1 MLVPEGIYLRQ
12 ELASSDARLRS
23 LFCVLSVLLMAA
35 GRDLAQS
42 PMAKADPLSA
52 VWANESTFGPSVRGN
67 LTIDG
72 RSQAW
77 QASISG
83 YTVAV
88 QHSGSD
94 ISFTLPDGK
103 GRFRGHLHSE
113 TGILR
118 GEWIQPKGDILNNEY
133 ASPVELTATQPSVW
147 QGMVVPLDQRLS
159 VYVSIKPASANT
171 LTAFIS
177 NPEMN
182 FFRRRTYTVTRDGAN
197 VRLVTQGREIDGTFD
212 ENNDTLTLQ
221 VVPFGPPSLFV
232 RVRDQDAIG
241 FYPRVG
247 DEPGGYRYREP
258 TAQKDGWA
266 ISSLAGVGLS
276 ERPIVEMIQRIL
288 SADPG
293 NNPTYIHSLLIAR
306 HGRLALEEYFYG
318 FDAERPHDM
327 RSASK
332 TFAPVMVGLAIEHG
346 AKLTPS
352 TSVYSLFAQY
362 GSFENPDPRKQKMSL
377 RDIMTMTA
385 GNACD
390 DNDDASPGNEDNMQE
405 QHKQRDWYKYALDL
419 PMLREP
425 GGEDAIYCSADLNL
439 VGGAVAQATKSWLP
453 EIFDQYLAQPL
464 QFGSYSLNLM
474 PDEQAYM
481 GGGAYL
487 RPRDQLKLG
496 QLFLNGGLWNGK
508 RILSKEWVAES
519 TSIHSHFK
527 PEYSLGQEHGYGYG
541 WHIHDLVSEGKTYR
555 VFAAEGNGGQ
565 LVIVIPK
572 LDLVI
577 GITGGSYGEFNKW
590 YRWELELVPQFII
603 PAAYVLSPQ
612 SSKQRSTR

>member
-1 MLVPEGIYLRQ
+1 MLAPEGIHLRQ
-12 ELASSDARLRS
+12 ELAFSPVCFRS
-23 LFCVLSVLLMAA
+23 LFWVLSVLFVATGSSA
-35 GRDLAQS
+35 AQS
-42 PMAKADPLSA
+42 LSVKADPLAA
-52 VWANESTFGPSVRGN
+52 VWASESTFGPSVRGT

-72 RSQAW
+72 RSEPW

-83 YTVAV
+83 YVVAV
-88 QHSGSD
+88 QHTGND
-94 ISFTLPDGK
+94 VSFTLPGGEGK
-103 GRFRGHLHSE
+103 FRGHLHSG
-113 TGILR
+113 TSIIR
-118 GEWIQPKGDILNNEY
+118 GEWIQPKGEILNNEY
-133 ASPVELTATQPSVW
+133 ASPVALSSTQPSVW
-147 QGMVVPLDQRLS
+147 QGTVIPLDQRFS
-159 VYVSIKPASANT
+159 AYISIKPSSVNT

-182 FFRRRTYTVTRDGAN
+182 FFRRRTYTVTRDGAK
-197 VRLVTQGREIDGTFD
+197 VRLAAQGEEIDGSFD
-212 ENNDTLTLQ
+212 ENNDTMMLQ
-221 VVPFGPPSLFV
+221 LVPFGPPSLFI
-232 RVRDQDAIG
+232 RVRDRDAIG

-247 DEPGGYRYREP
+247 NDAGDYRYREP
-258 TAQKDGWA
+258 VAQKDGWA
-266 ISSLAGVGLS
+266 TASLAEVGLN
-276 ERPIVEMIQRIL
+276 ERPIAEMIHRIL
-288 SADPG
+288 TADLG

-346 AKLTPS
+346 AKLSPS
-352 TSVYSLFAQY
+352 TSVYSLFAQD
-362 GSFENPDPRKQKMSL
+362 GPFENPDPRKQRISL
-377 RDIMTMTA
+377 RDIMTMAA

-405 QHKQRDWYKYALDL
+405 QHTQSDWYKYALDL

-464 QFGSYSLNLM
+464 QFGPYSLNLM

-496 QLFLNGGLWNGK
+496 QLFLSGGLWNGK

-519 TSIHSHFK
+519 TTMHSHFNPK
-527 PEYSLGQEHGYGYG
+527 DSLGQAHGYGYG
-541 WHIHDLVSEGKTYR
+541 WHVHDLVSEGKTYR

-577 GITGGSYGEFNKW
+577 GITGGSYGEYNKW

-603 PAAYVLSPQ
+603 PAAHVLSSQ
-612 SSKQRSTR
+612 SPK